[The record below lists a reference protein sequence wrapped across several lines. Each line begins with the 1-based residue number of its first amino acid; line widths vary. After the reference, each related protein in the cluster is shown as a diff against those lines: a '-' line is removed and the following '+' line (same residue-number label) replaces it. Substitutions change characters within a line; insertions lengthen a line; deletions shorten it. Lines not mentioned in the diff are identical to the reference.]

1 MSMRLSVKVGELEVT
16 VVKALCLSGSH
27 SSVFDVAA
35 AELRAVILCM
45 DQSGFEVV
53 DDATVDSLR
62 NVTVS
67 GDPSTSNV
75 DPPTSNGR
83 VSADRIDYAV
93 GCGKACARLLE
104 GWRADFPPDE
114 GVALR
119 PHFYVLIRD
128 KEGVCP
134 VAGYR
139 VFSRWCE
146 IQPLVQERHEASG
159 ARTLGHRAIFKG
171 LPSQSEVDSFI
182 RGFQQQQTIFLNSAV
197 RSDGPS

>member
-1 MSMRLSVKVGELEVT
+1 MTMRFSVKVGELEVT
-16 VVKALCLSGSH
+16 VVKALSPSDCH
-27 SSVFDVAA
+27 STVFDLAA
-35 AELRAVILCM
+35 AELRAVIASV
-45 DQSGFEVV
+45 DHSGFEVV
-53 DDATVDSLR
+53 DDATADSLG
-62 NVTVS
+62 NVSVS
-67 GDPSTSNV
+67 GHAPV

-104 GWRADFPPDE
+104 GMRADFPPDV
-114 GVALR
+114 GSQR

-134 VAGYR
+134 DEGYR
-139 VFSRWCE
+139 VFSRWSE

-197 RSDGPS
+197 RSDDPS

>member
-1 MSMRLSVKVGELEVT
+1 MRLSVKVGELEVT
-16 VVKALCLSGSH
+16 VVKALRMSGSH

-53 DDATVDSLR
+53 DDATVDSPG
-62 NVTVS
+62 NSTVS

-104 GWRADFPPDE
+104 GMRADFPPDV
-114 GVALR
+114 GSQR

-134 VAGYR
+134 EAGYL
-139 VFSRWCE
+139 VFSRWSE
-146 IQPLVQERHEASG
+146 IQPLVQDRHEASG
-159 ARTLGHRAIFKG
+159 TRTLGHRAIFKG

-197 RSDGPS
+197 RSDDPS

>member
-197 RSDGPS
+197 RSDDPS